1 MKLSRLI
8 LVLLIAALA
17 AGTADAQKKKEKKLY
32 RWVDKEGKVHYV
44 DALPAEAADQAR
56 KEYNSRTGN
65 TTAQIS
71 RALTPEERDA
81 LAEQA
86 KTDAEAA
93 ATAEQQRRSEEAML
107 SSYATEDDLRGAY
120 DERISL
126 LKQTLESTDVGMKA
140 LRGSLASLLAEAS
153 ESELANRAVNKKRAG
168 TIRDL
173 HNELVKQQVFQKN
186 RQAELMSLDAEF
198 VRVLARYRELRSAPT
213 TTPEA
218 APTTAPPG
226 GMR

>member
-8 LVLLIAALA
+8 PVLLVASLA
-17 AGTADAQKKKEKKLY
+17 AGAADAQKKERKLY
-32 RWVDKEGKVHYV
+32 RWVDKEGKVHY
-44 DALPAEAADQAR
+44 DDTLPAEALEQAR
-56 KEYNSRTGN
+56 KEYSSRTGA
-65 TTAQIS
+65 TTAQVD
-71 RALTPEERDA
+71 RALTEEERAA

-86 KTDAEAA
+86 RNNAALA
-93 ATAEQQRRSEEAML
+93 ATEEQQRRSEEAML
-107 SSYATEDDLRGAY
+107 SSYATESDLRAAY

-153 ESELANRAVNKKRAG
+153 ESELANRGVDKKRAG
-168 TIRDL
+168 TIRNL

-186 RQAELMSLDAEF
+186 RQVELMSLDAEF
-198 VRVLARYRELRSAPT
+198 ARVLARYRELRSAEAVPAA
-213 TTPEA
+213 TPP
-218 APTTAPPG
+218 APAG